1 MMLVVPR
8 STWLSMGRCKLAEL
22 AEQVGKHRTC
32 DWPASNCDVMSIIWC
47 CSCANFCCDDS
58 AGGSGGGAVGSPE
71 LISGCCFEVDRL
83 EEEDEVLVDDIVA
96 EPRSERAKI
105 DEI

>member
-1 MMLVVPR
+1 
-8 STWLSMGRCKLAEL
+8 
-22 AEQVGKHRTC
+22 
-32 DWPASNCDVMSIIWC
+32 MSIIWC

-58 AGGSGGGAVGSPE
+58 AGGNGGGAALSPE
-71 LISGCCFEVDRL
+71 LSGCCFEVDRF

-105 DEI
+105 DEV